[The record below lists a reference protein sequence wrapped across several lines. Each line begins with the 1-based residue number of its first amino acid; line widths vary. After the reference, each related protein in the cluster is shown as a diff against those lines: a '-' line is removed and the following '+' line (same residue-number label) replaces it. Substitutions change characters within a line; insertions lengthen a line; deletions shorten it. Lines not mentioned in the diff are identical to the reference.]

1 MLGMRV
7 MTRRVAGITALVLV
21 GLGSAACNSEKDPS
35 SVDFKDPFWSSPP
48 LVDYTAQDYQDK
60 VDLDSRKSG
69 GYTWEQAVSRCFTSV
84 VERNLAA
91 VRVQSAIDRDDQ
103 ARKLKQ
109 LPSQTVAE
117 VPIPTPSLHAAI
129 ASDPGV
135 SGHDLTKCFTVVY
148 TNKSLASPR

>member
-1 MLGMRV
+1 MLDMRV

-48 LVDYTAQDYQDK
+48 LVDYTSKDYLAAVDK
-60 VDLDSRKSG
+60 DANGADN
-69 GYTWEQAVSRCFTSV
+69 WEKADTHCFGSV
-84 VERNLAA
+84 TERNLAA

-103 ARKLKQ
+103 ERRLKQ
-109 LPSQTVAE
+109 LPDATPAGFRV
-117 VPIPTPSLHAAI
+117 PTPSLHAAI